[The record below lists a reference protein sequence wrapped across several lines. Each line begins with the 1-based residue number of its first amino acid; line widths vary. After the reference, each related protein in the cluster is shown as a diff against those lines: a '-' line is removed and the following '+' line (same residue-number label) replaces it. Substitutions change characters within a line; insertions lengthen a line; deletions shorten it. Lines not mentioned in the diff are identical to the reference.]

1 MKRYFGS
8 LCDPTRII
16 LDMHHVHT
24 ISVAQHW
31 MQSLRSSHSLRA
43 HSNHIRII
51 ILRSEFKN
59 SINHTSLNRATNHDV
74 SLDLSFATY
83 LHMIFL
89 LDQSRL
95 VGFHIRNHSFF
106 HACNRDEYVFLLGFR
121 TDLCSRSDFGVV
133 LLILAF
139 FTH

>member
-1 MKRYFGS
+1 MKINFGS

-16 LDMHHVHT
+16 LDMHHVPT

-31 MQSLRSSHSLRA
+31 MQSLRSIHSLRA

-83 LHMIFL
+83 LHIIL
-89 LDQSRL
+89 
-95 VGFHIRNHSFF
+95 IRSKQISWISHSKSFF
-106 HACNRDEYVFLLGFR
+106 LSTPVIATSMFSC
-121 TDLCSRSDFGVV
+121 
-133 LLILAF
+133 LAF
-139 FTH
+139 ELICVLGRILV